1 MGHRDR
7 TASVTCSSSCAMPA
21 RSRDVAAL
29 RRFAEAHAAAHARAA
44 TVHPDAACGCR
55 QTECAAHEG
64 TRVDC
69 AGSVLLVL
77 RHDPAVGQAWTLTE
91 ACASCAPMMSHGR
104 IVGRALPR
112 IRPPSP
118 AAPAQPAS
126 AAAAVPG
133 GFSAPGGFSD
143 SNAPAEPARRRSG
156 RGGGQRRAGGRGRG
170 TPRR

>member
-1 MGHRDR
+1 MDHAQPHATRRPPRTWAIRLMGHRDR

-112 IRPPSP
+112 TRPPGPGSP
-118 AAPAQPAS
+118 GPTGS
-126 AAAAVPG
+126 G
-133 GFSAPGGFSD
+133 
-143 SNAPAEPARRRSG
+143 RRRSA
-156 RGGGQRRAGGRGRG
+156 R
-170 TPRR
+170 